1 MFARDEKTEELLNG
15 YLDGEISIEEAQ
27 TVQSLLSNSPEAVR
41 WLEEMRALR
50 DVFTRIPSSHLSN
63 AFSSKV
69 LELAA
74 QRAAESSPAI
84 GTVQTLSKPD
94 QGSKSSARQW
104 AIWVGLSGL
113 AASLLL
119 VAYSRLPDSKPI
131 GLIDPKADPSTVVQS
146 SDGSPSKESK
156 GNENPLERGSSTPD
170 RNAIAEHSPTPPP
183 SASGAKDT
191 EKQPIDQVAVAPS
204 LMTPKTAPSDASK
217 SSNSSPNESVV
228 RLEPSKKEN
237 DLTLSF
243 ENVFLVVDLTVSKE
257 AWERR
262 SFEELLRSHDIAFE
276 SPIVVDDSI
285 RQQLSE
291 SRFVDKNT
299 DRQSKVPNVA
309 IVFVRSRLTILDAL
323 ITDAFRLYEDFPE
336 FSFDMAMDP
345 PAQEALSSVRATQ
358 AFARA
363 DGVAR
368 PLALANQEQLGLTQ
382 FVSAPRRS
390 RVSDLE
396 TRKASRPVVSTTGL
410 VDAQSKVDYCMFILR
425 PQP

>member
-15 YLDGEISIEEAQ
+15 YLDGELSIEETQ
-27 TVQSLLSNSPEAVR
+27 NVQSLLSDSPEAVR
-41 WLEEMRALR
+41 WLKEMRTLR
-50 DVFTRIPSSHLSN
+50 DVFTRIPPSHLSST
-63 AFSSKV
+63 FSTKV

-74 QRAAESSPAI
+74 QRAAESVPSI
-84 GTVQTLSKPD
+84 ESVQTLSKPD
-94 QGSKSSARQW
+94 RIIERSPRRW

-146 SDGSPSKESK
+146 SDGSLSKEIK
-156 GNENPLERGSSTPD
+156 GKNNPLENESSEPD
-170 RNAIAEHSPTPPP
+170 RNAVAENSPSLP
-183 SASGAKDT
+183 SDTGAKDT

-204 LMTPKTAPSDASK
+204 HMTPKTAPNDAAK
-217 SSNSSPNESVV
+217 NSNSSPNESIV

-299 DRQSKVPNVA
+299 DRQSKAPNVA

-345 PAQEALSSVRATQ
+345 PAQEALSSVKGTQ

-368 PLALANQEQLGLTQ
+368 PLALANQERLGLTQ

-390 RVSDLE
+390 RVSDIE
-396 TRKASRPVVSTTGL
+396 TRKASRPGVSTTGL

-425 PQP
+425 PKP